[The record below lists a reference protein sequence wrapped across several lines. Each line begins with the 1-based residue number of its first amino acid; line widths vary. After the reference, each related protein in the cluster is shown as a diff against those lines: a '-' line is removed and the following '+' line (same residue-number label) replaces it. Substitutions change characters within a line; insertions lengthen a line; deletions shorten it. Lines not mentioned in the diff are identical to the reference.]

1 MGSRRAGAWLAERFR
16 EVGLDDV
23 RIDDVGNVFGV
34 HPGFGQRYVAL
45 SAHIDTVFPANT
57 PLNIRQ
63 QGSRLYGPGVS
74 DNGAGVAAML
84 GIASLLRAVR
94 LRHALPFVF
103 IGNVG
108 EEGEGDLRGM
118 RHIFSTPRWKDSIAY
133 SVVLDGAGADT
144 IVAEALGSRR
154 FEVIVRGPGGHSW
167 SDFGAPNPIVILSR
181 AVDTFTAT
189 PVPTAPK
196 TTFNIGVIRGG
207 TSVNSI
213 PESASMKVDIRSTS
227 MAEMERLEQ
236 ALRLA
241 LNRAVE
247 DETMSAEMR
256 SAVQKRPSGVNCE
269 VVAIGNR
276 PAGEL
281 AAGARILHVI
291 RAVDAQ
297 LNNAAQV
304 QRASTDAN
312 IPLSLGLEADCHRRR
327 RFGRRGAYLAGMVR
341 QQWTRAG
348 AEADSAD
355 DDGAGGSGGGGM
367 TRRPETSGAN
377 ALCKCARFFTS
388 LKRCAAQTLHA
399 VVESHFSQRTREMGH
414 PAFLVVFIAIV
425 CGAQAPAPTS
435 APEKTDTRPR
445 ADAIY
450 LHANVYTGVP
460 SNSPFSSIQREE
472 AMAVRGDR
480 IQAVGKTAD
489 VLKLKGPETQV
500 IDLGGH
506 FVMPGFND
514 AHLHLADAG
523 MQRLSV
529 DLTGVKTLDEFRER
543 GSRPGWRRPSPTNGF
558 WAEDGTRPSGQYR
571 LCQAAGIIDQVSD
584 GHPVFLDRV
593 DGHLALANT
602 RALQLA
608 SITVA
613 SRDPEG
619 GKIDRDAN
627 GQPTGILRE
636 TAKQAVRAAIPQLTR
651 DERRRAIE
659 VGTRG
664 PGRAR
669 RDLGAG
675 LFAGI

>member
-1 MGSRRAGAWLAERFR
+1 MPDVAPTVQQDVARLAASPEVRSAFNWLRTQEPQLAQWQMEMARIAAPPFGESARGAWLAERFR

-23 RIDDVGNVFGV
+23 RVDDVGNVFGV

-74 DNGAGVAAML
+74 DNGAGVTAML
-84 GIASLLRAVR
+84 GIAALLRAVR

-167 SDFGAPNPIVILSR
+167 SDFGAPNPIVIL
-181 AVDTFTAT
+181 AKAIDAFTAT
-189 PVPTAPK
+189 PVPATPK

-236 ALRLA
+236 TLRLA

-247 DETMSAEMR
+247 DETMAAEMR
-256 SAVQKRPSGVNCE
+256 SAAQKRLGVNCE

-281 AAGARILHVI
+281 AMGARILHVI

-312 IPLSLGLEADCHRRR
+312 IPLSLGLEAIAI
-327 RFGRRGAYLAGMVR
+327 GG
-341 QQWTRAG
+341 
-348 AEADSAD
+348 
-355 DDGAGGSGGGGM
+355 GGSGGGAHTLQEWFDSNG
-367 TRRPETSGAN
+367 RELG
-377 ALCKCARFFTS
+377 
-388 LKRCAAQTLHA
+388 LKRILLTL
-399 VVESHFSQRTREMGH
+399 
-414 PAFLVVFIAIV
+414 
-425 CGAQAPAPTS
+425 
-435 APEKTDTRPR
+435 
-445 ADAIY
+445 
-450 LHANVYTGVP
+450 
-460 SNSPFSSIQREE
+460 
-472 AMAVRGDR
+472 
-480 IQAVGKTAD
+480 
-489 VLKLKGPETQV
+489 
-500 IDLGGH
+500 
-506 FVMPGFND
+506 
-514 AHLHLADAG
+514 
-523 MQRLSV
+523 
-529 DLTGVKTLDEFRER
+529 
-543 GSRPGWRRPSPTNGF
+543 
-558 WAEDGTRPSGQYR
+558 
-571 LCQAAGIIDQVSD
+571 
-584 GHPVFLDRV
+584 
-593 DGHLALANT
+593 LALA
-602 RALQLA
+602 
-608 SITVA
+608 
-613 SRDPEG
+613 
-619 GKIDRDAN
+619 
-627 GQPTGILRE
+627 
-636 TAKQAVRAAIPQLTR
+636 
-651 DERRRAIE
+651 
-659 VGTRG
+659 
-664 PGRAR
+664 
-669 RDLGAG
+669 GAG
-675 LFAGI
+675 E